1 MSTTSFNAVGGS
13 SRQHPTIIE
22 LPLVS
27 ANPKP
32 KPEWE
37 DPQKGSCPSCSQ
49 EVWIHAMARL
59 AMQDTMMRGFCT
71 ACMATERDKQSGS

>member
-1 MSTTSFNAVGGS
+1 MSTTSHNAVGGA

-27 ANPKP
+27 ANPTP

-37 DPQKGSCPSCSQ
+37 EPKKGTCPSCGQ
-49 EVWIHAMARL
+49 EVWIVAQARR
-59 AMQDTMMRGFCT
+59 AMQDTMTRGYCT
-71 ACMATERDKQSGS
+71 ACMAVERDKQATT